1 MLDGVTVRQENPTQ
15 KIWRKKWQEFLAM
28 KGSFAH
34 PSGNGEIDCFQF
46 RARDLEFRN
55 FAAGNGSSRPSKR
68 AALINFVIRGRVY
81 R

>member
-1 MLDGVTVRQENPTQ
+1 MAGIPSDE
-15 KIWRKKWQEFLAM
+15 RKFCT
-28 KGSFAH
+28 S
-34 PSGNGEIDCFQF
+34 SGNGEIDCFQF